1 MLSELSPHASRTSLL
16 SEIPIIHFPHNTT
29 HLPFCNH
36 SKRNSPKSQDIL
48 QIPEQFLSLFLPHRF
63 LHIQHFHLHILI
75 PELNRNNI
83 PFLHIGRSLS
93 RLIINQNTP
102 QSQASLATV
111 RLLISRD
118 TFKYLSNLIIF
129 LLRFFV
135 PSKYI
140 LYFLLFQPYQSHF
153 PQSHHTRKTQ
163 TFHSNYNPA
172 LSGIIRHSPALSGI
186 IRHFQ
191 DTVSLIIL

>member
-93 RLIINQNTP
+93 RLII
-102 QSQASLATV
+102 
-111 RLLISRD
+111 
-118 TFKYLSNLIIF
+118 F

-135 PSKYI
+135 LSKHI

-153 PQSHHTRKTQ
+153 PQSHHTRKPKPSIPT
-163 TFHSNYNPA
+163 
-172 LSGIIRHSPALSGI
+172 IIRHSPALSGTFRI
-186 IRHFQ
+186 PFP
-191 DTVSLIIL
+191 